1 MAFTDSLGDRMKS
14 YEFPDTQRKAFKG
27 QPVIARLDGKGFH
40 TFCKGLKKPFDERL
54 SKLMRRV
61 MGSLVE
67 RFGANL
73 GYTQSDEITLVWF
86 VDSTSVSEY
95 VFDGRFQKMDSL
107 LAAYA
112 SSVFNRELQT
122 FIPEKGACTEIFDCR
137 SFVVPNL
144 LEAYHAVLW
153 RQQDCT
159 KNAISM
165 AAQSLFSHKSLQGM
179 NGPSMIERMQV
190 ERGISFAV
198 DYPIEFRIGTFAR
211 RVKVKRPFDAETI
224 EKLRA
229 IGRGFD
235 PAQEVE
241 RSETQFLSFLLRD
254 LDNPVEFLFKG
265 CPPMFK
271 ADAGSFQKHD

>member
-1 MAFTDSLGDRMKS
+1 MAFTDSLGDRVKS
-14 YEFPDTQRKAFKG
+14 YEALSTSRKAFKG
-27 QPVIARLDGKGFH
+27 QPIIARLDGKGFH
-40 TFCKGLKKPFDERL
+40 TFCKGLTKPFDERL
-54 SKLMRRV
+54 NKLMRRV

-67 RFGANL
+67 RFGANV

-86 VDSTSVSEY
+86 VDSTSTAEY

-112 SSVFNRELQT
+112 SSIFNRDLQT

-144 LEAYHAVLW
+144 LEAYHSVLW

-165 AAQSLFSHKSLQGM
+165 TAQSLFSHKFLQGM
-179 NGPSMIERMQV
+179 NGPTMIAKMWADK
-190 ERGISFAV
+190 GIEF
-198 DYPIEFRIGTFAR
+198 DKLPIEFRLGTFAR
-211 RVKVKRPFDAETI
+211 RVKVSKPLSPELI
-224 EKLRA
+224 QKLKGL
-229 IGRGFD
+229 GRDVD

-241 RSETQFLSFLLRD
+241 RSWTQYSSFSLRD
-254 LDNPVEFLFKG
+254 LENPVEFLFKG
-265 CPPMFK
+265 ASGMFK
-271 ADAGSFQKHD
+271 ADAGLFKTHT